1 MFPALVQD
9 IYLDDQYFGE
19 TVLHMAVANE
29 DPQMVTF
36 LVRNGAALQERA
48 SGALFSPEDQKLTRK
63 DCPESLD
70 IEVNIRTNY
79 KGNRSRS
86 LIVEIFRIHK
96 ILFYG
101 VN

>member
-1 MFPALVQD
+1 MVFPGLVQD

-48 SGALFSPEDQKLTRK
+48 SGALFSPEDQKLTRR
-63 DCPESLD
+63 DCPESLN
-70 IEVNIRTNY
+70 IEVDTRTNY
-79 KGNRSRS
+79 KGTRSRT
-86 LIVEIFRIHK
+86 LIVRNSHNF
-96 ILFYG
+96 F
-101 VN
+101 N

>member
-1 MFPALVQD
+1 MVFPGLVQD

-48 SGALFSPEDQKLTRK
+48 SGALFSPEDQKLTRR
-63 DCPESLD
+63 DCPESLN
-70 IEVNIRTNY
+70 IEVDTRTNY
-79 KGNRSRS
+79 KGTRSRNLMIRNS
-86 LIVEIFRIHK
+86 HD
-96 ILFYG
+96 LF
-101 VN
+101 N